1 MLNNGDTTWNRAQ
14 QYTLISQSPEG
25 NLTWGNNRVPLPVD
39 NIAPGQSVT
48 FNFPVTAPAT
58 AGSHAFA
65 WGMQREGYGAFGTAA
80 APVTVNVTAAP
91 PLVNN
96 AQVVGM
102 SVAERMQTKL
112 GYKVAVTMQNTGT
125 TTWTPGALYRLGS
138 QNPYDNQTW
147 GPSRIAIATPVAPG
161 QQYTFDFQVTA
172 PAPDSYSMQWAMVQD
187 GVAWFGSSAARPVT
201 VTEDLSHV
209 TFIHTDGLG
218 SPVARSDGVGKIISR
233 TRYEPYGHVASG
245 AMPTIGFTGH
255 VNDADTGLTYMQQ
268 RYYDPVAGRFLSVDP
283 MVTDANSG
291 GSFNRY
297 AYAINNPYR
306 YIDPDGRDARDYQ
319 IADHLKKIRD
329 NFCSGRC
336 GGDVRSGEQPAKSIR
351 SQPNG
356 AVITN
361 NQFVDETTTDLNAM
375 AMVAMAMAGEGSDPL
390 YGTKVHTYFAQL
402 VRESGRDDVHAE
414 QSFDLSGLVRYGLP
428 GAIRTD
434 VILGTNKERPVAI
447 YDLKTGSEKFNEDD
461 KSRSEFPWDDP
472 HVLLSR
478 RAACTGGV
486 SPSGSSA
493 ATRAS
498 ARTAAASP
506 KRSPRPRNCGSERT
520 GSGMIST
527 AARTSSRWSGRSGA
541 GTSGASAMIRKKSAR
556 ISEPS
561 SPGPAASSSVSHAAQ
576 ERGTP
581 VAPYRR
587 AAGWPSM
594 KAASFSAGDRDRT

>member
-138 QNPYDNQTW
+138 QNPHDNQTW

-161 QQYTFDFQVTA
+161 QQYTFDFDVTA
-172 PAPDSYSMQWAMVQD
+172 PAPESYSMQWAMVQD
-187 GVAWFGSSAARPVT
+187 GVAWFGASAARPVT

-218 SPVARSDGVGKIISR
+218 SPVARSDGAGKVISR

-245 AMPTIGFTGH
+245 ATPTIGFTGH
-255 VNDADTGLTYMQQ
+255 VNDVDTGLTYMQQ
-268 RYYDPVAGRFLSVDP
+268 RYYDPVAGRFLSIDP
-283 MVTDANSG
+283 VTTDANTG

-297 AYAINNPYR
+297 AYAANSPFTYL
-306 YIDPDGRDARDYQ
+306 DPDGRQLVQAIAPVVVIGGAIVANSPSAKKAAAEIYTSIVKAGSTVANAVSNAITGVHPVGSITHVPGNKPPFVGAPGSTVVAGTGSRTYGSDGYPQTDRDTPHPDEAGTGSCDHCHDWGRP
-319 IADHLKKIRD
+319 AD
-329 NFCSGRC
+329 
-336 GGDVRSGEQPAKSIR
+336 GGPPTHNDRGPPRAP
-351 SQPNG
+351 QPN
-356 AVITN
+356 
-361 NQFVDETTTDLNAM
+361 
-375 AMVAMAMAGEGSDPL
+375 DPPPPR
-390 YGTKVHTYFAQL
+390 GPNVPPPRA
-402 VRESGRDDVHAE
+402 
-414 QSFDLSGLVRYGLP
+414 P
-428 GAIRTD
+428 
-434 VILGTNKERPVAI
+434 
-447 YDLKTGSEKFNEDD
+447 LK
-461 KSRSEFPWDDP
+461 
-472 HVLLSR
+472 
-478 RAACTGGV
+478 
-486 SPSGSSA
+486 
-493 ATRAS
+493 
-498 ARTAAASP
+498 
-506 KRSPRPRNCGSERT
+506 
-520 GSGMIST
+520 
-527 AARTSSRWSGRSGA
+527 
-541 GTSGASAMIRKKSAR
+541 
-556 ISEPS
+556 
-561 SPGPAASSSVSHAAQ
+561 
-576 ERGTP
+576 
-581 VAPYRR
+581 
-587 AAGWPSM
+587 
-594 KAASFSAGDRDRT
+594 